1 MKLHSF
7 ALSDIGCLRSENED
21 SSLCDDALQLYAVAD
36 GIGGL
41 PGGAQAS
48 HKALAFLRHW
58 FDTHRSFDTLDY
70 PAALREANDAVFLLG
85 RQLSPRHGIGTTLTL
100 AHFAHDALHTLHVG
114 DSSMFRLRHGLLD
127 ILTTEHNLENEMKAR
142 AARGE
147 PALIL
152 HENRAALTR
161 CVGQPPPLDGDHS
174 AHFAQEGDR
183 YLLCTDGITRCITP
197 REISRHLQQAANPE
211 QAAQGLVELAR
222 ERGGLDNATAIVI
235 FVE

>member
-1 MKLHSF
+1 MKLRSF

-48 HKALAFLRHW
+48 RRAIAALHQWFKAHAK
-58 FDTHRSFDTLDY
+58 DSTPDY
-70 PAALREANDAVFLLG
+70 GLALREANEAVFLLG
-85 RQLSPRHGIGTTLTL
+85 RQISPRHGIGTTLTL

-114 DSSMFRLRHGLLD
+114 DSSLFRLRAGELD
-127 ILTTEHNLENEMKAR
+127 VLTTEHNLENEMKAR

-147 PALIL
+147 PTVVL

-161 CVGQPPPLDGDHS
+161 CVGQPPPLDGDHA
-174 AHFAQEGDR
+174 AHPIEAGDR
-183 YLLCTDGITRCITP
+183 YLVCTDGITRCITP
-197 REISRHLQQAANPE
+197 FELTKHLADALSPE
-211 QAAQGLVELAR
+211 ESARILVELAR
-222 ERGGLDNATAIVI
+222 ERGGLDNATAVVV
-235 FVE
+235 FVD

>member
-1 MKLHSF
+1 MKLSAF
-7 ALSDIGCLRSENED
+7 AVSDIGCLRSENED
-21 SSLCDDALQLYAVAD
+21 SSLCDDALRLYAVAD

-48 HKALAFLRHW
+48 RRAIAALHQW
-58 FDTHRSFDTLDY
+58 FRAHAPEAAPDY
-70 PAALREANDAVFLLG
+70 HAALREANDAVFQLG

-100 AHFAHDALHTLHVG
+100 AHFAADALHTLHVG
-114 DSSMFRLRHGLLD
+114 DSALFRLRAGELD

-147 PALIL
+147 PTIIL

-161 CVGQPPPLDGDHS
+161 CVGQPPPLEGDH
-174 AHFAQEGDR
+174 AVHALERGDR

-197 REISRHLQQAANPE
+197 FELTKHLAEALQPENAANV
-211 QAAQGLVELAR
+211 LVELAR
-222 ERGGLDNATAIVI
+222 ERGGLDNATAVVV
-235 FVE
+235 FVD